1 MDHERK
7 SLKEQL
13 REAVLADIDF
23 SRENSEEELWEK
35 IDEQIVLKAREQSIT
50 VEERMK
56 LRRELFS
63 SLRQLDV
70 LQELVDDP
78 SVTEIMVNGVHN
90 IFVEQKGRI
99 RQWDSHFDAEQT
111 LQDVIQQI
119 VARCNRVVNEASPI
133 VDARLENG
141 SRVNIV
147 LNPIALNG
155 PILTIRRFPD
165 QPVSIKQLISFG
177 SLTEE
182 VSDFLCKLVK
192 SRYNILVSGGTGSGK
207 TTFLRCL
214 NLLEKPD
221 EGSMVLN
228 GREYNLK
235 NVKNKEKL
243 EIRRNTSFVFQNYN
257 LFVNKT
263 VLSNVTLGLTVGRH
277 MKKEE
282 AEKIG
287 KELLDKV
294 GLAGKYDYYPA
305 QLSGGMQQRVG
316 IARAMAANPEVI
328 LFDEP
333 TSALD
338 PELVGEVLNVMKQFA
353 KQGVTMIV
361 VTHEMQ
367 FAREVASQVI
377 FMADGVVVEKG
388 TPEEIFDH
396 PKEEAT
402 RKFLKRIL
410 KEES

>member
-1 MDHERK
+1 M
-7 SLKEQL
+7 
-13 REAVLADIDF
+13 AVLEVRNVKKVFGDNVILRGID
-23 SRENSEEELWEK
+23 
-35 IDEQIVLKAREQSIT
+35 
-50 VEERMK
+50 
-56 LRRELFS
+56 
-63 SLRQLDV
+63 LDV
-70 LQELVDDP
+70 
-78 SVTEIMVNGVHN
+78 
-90 IFVEQKGRI
+90 QKG
-99 RQWDSHFDAEQT
+99 
-111 LQDVIQQI
+111 DVIVI
-119 VARCNRVVNEASPI
+119 
-133 VDARLENG
+133 L
-141 SRVNIV
+141 
-147 LNPIALNG
+147 G
-155 PILTIRRFPD
+155 P
-165 QPVSIKQLISFG
+165 S
-177 SLTEE
+177 
-182 VSDFLCKLVK
+182 
-192 SRYNILVSGGTGSGK
+192 GSGK

-338 PELVGEVLNVMKQFA
+338 PELVVEVLNVMKQFS
-353 KQGVTMIV
+353 KQ
-361 VTHEMQ
+361 
-367 FAREVASQVI
+367 
-377 FMADGVVVEKG
+377 
-388 TPEEIFDH
+388 
-396 PKEEAT
+396 
-402 RKFLKRIL
+402 
-410 KEES
+410 